1 MFDGPFLIP
10 EVSLFGHDEM
20 RLPKGPFLNPSAN
33 PLGKI
38 ANPTHLIVRSLA
50 CSEQYFRKG
59 INDKKYN
66 LFMLAMRE

>member
-33 PLGKI
+33 PLVKI

-50 CSEQYFRKG
+50 YSG
-59 INDKKYN
+59 
-66 LFMLAMRE
+66 